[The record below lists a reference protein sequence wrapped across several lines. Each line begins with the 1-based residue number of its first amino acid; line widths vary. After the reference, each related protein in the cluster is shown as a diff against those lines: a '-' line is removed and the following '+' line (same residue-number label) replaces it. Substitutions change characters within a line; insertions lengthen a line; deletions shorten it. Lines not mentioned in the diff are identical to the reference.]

1 MKKSHLRDYAT
12 NAFRLYAAE
21 GRPTHDELRERIFQR
36 ILTEITPPEVSGGG
50 ISNPTEQQ
58 IMTAQ
63 KRLDDYE
70 AYLQDIAAVERT
82 IGMLKDKPEGK
93 IILNCLAAVYFK
105 DPQEPLHRGDIHGRV
120 VQTARELYISVETVY
135 RMLRKAVQVFSLERG
150 LNSSDVLKNFP
161 KS

>member
-1 MKKSHLRDYAT
+1 MKKNHLRDYAT

-82 IGMLKDKPEGK
+82 VGMLQNKPEGK
-93 IILNCLAAVYFK
+93 IILDCLAAVYFK
-105 DPQEPLHRGDIHGRV
+105 DPQEPLRRGDIHDRV
-120 VQTARELYISVETVY
+120 LQAARSLYISVETVY
-135 RMLRKAVQVFSLERG
+135 RMLRKAVQIFSLERG
-150 LNSSDVLKNFP
+150 LNNSNVFNNFRR
-161 KS
+161 S